1 MKKYHL
7 TILSLFVSAAASL
20 VGCGPMNDPYYG
32 GGNPPGYGG
41 GYYGGSGGYYGG
53 GYDPYYNA
61 NQRERDRLDR
71 ERDRLERER
80 EQLERDRQR
89 ERERD
94 RWNAPP
100 PPPAARPPVQDRC
113 PPGFSPSE
121 NKCSKEER
129 KRGCQDVRL
138 NSGLGCVKR

>member
-1 MKKYHL
+1 M
-7 TILSLFVSAAASL
+7 TNRTFISSLALVVAASFI
-20 VGCGPMNDPYYG
+20 GCAPVNDPYYG
-32 GGNPPGYGG
+32 PSGGYGSGGYGG
-41 GYYGGSGGYYGG
+41 GYGGGGYYGG

-61 NQRERDRLDR
+61 NRR

-80 EQLERDRQR
+80 ERLEEERERLERERDRQR
-89 ERERD
+89 ERD
-94 RWNAPP
+94 RWSPPP